1 MPEDTQTG
9 EQVPVNDTQVAPTP
23 SADQQTTPESAAA
36 QQEDGLPREASE
48 RTATRFNELTNQL
61 REERQ
66 RREALES
73 AFKTLQ
79 PKQSNQVQQ
88 PELSPIYDPD
98 TGYLNERAL
107 DQRDRLL
114 LEARQQQQEIAQQLS
129 QERAQRANDAQAREA
144 LEAFSAHPELN
155 PDSKS
160 FDKNLHAVTSS
171 LMLRSM
177 VHPEEFGNKQL
188 SFKGAGDQA
197 KAMIRSIADG
207 ARTEG
212 AQQAMEQL
220 TPKEQATLEATGT
233 PARRNDIATNLDTL
247 RHQTRRGNQD
257 AIVQRLQGLKT
268 QA

>member
-1 MPEDTQTG
+1 MDENTQGDIVPENETQ
-9 EQVPVNDTQVAPTP
+9 DVATPTTE
-23 SADQQTTPESAAA
+23 QQTTPEVTT
-36 QQEDGLPREASE
+36 QGDGLPDEASE
-48 RTATRFNELTNQL
+48 RTKTRFDELTNQL

-66 RREALES
+66 RREALEG

-79 PKQSNQVQQ
+79 PKQSDQVQ
-88 PELSPIYDPD
+88 PFELSPIYNPD
-98 TGYLNERAL
+98 TGYLNEDAL
-107 DQRDRLL
+107 AQRDRLL

-129 QERAQRANDAQAREA
+129 QERAQRASELQEREA
-144 LEAFSAHPELN
+144 MEAYSAHPELN
-155 PDSKS
+155 PDAKT

-188 SFKGAGDQA
+188 SFKDAGDQA
-197 KAMIRSIADG
+197 KSMIRQIADG

-212 AQQAMEQL
+212 AKQAMEQL

-233 PARRNDIATNLDTL
+233 PARRGDIATNLDTL
-247 RHQTRRGNQD
+247 RFQTRRGNQD